1 MSVALNVPK
10 DELLPEN
17 DTQELWKLCGRVEAL
32 RGMILAKMEKDPNP
46 LFYGK
51 DICAVMGWKHEE

>member
-1 MSVALNVPK
+1 MSVTLNVPK

-17 DTQELWKLCGRVEAL
+17 DLQELWMLNGRVEAL
-32 RGMILAKMEKDPNP
+32 RGMIMTKMENDANP

-51 DICAVMGWKHEE
+51 DICTVMGWKYEQ

>member
-1 MSVALNVPK
+1 MSVTLNVPK

-17 DTQELWKLCGRVEAL
+17 DLQELWMLNGRVEAL
-32 RGMILAKMEKDPNP
+32 RGMIMTKMEHDTNP

-51 DICAVMGWKHEE
+51 DICAVMGWKYEQ